1 VVYGKADAIVVTK
14 GSMNI
19 TNVNHPIGDMTIE
32 PTENDIKRVMAYYD
46 IDREIAL
53 EYLSEHSIEEL
64 VPNQ

>member
-1 VVYGKADAIVVTK
+1 
-14 GSMNI
+14 MNI